1 MKNRRTLLSILIS
14 SAIFSGEIL
23 AVECGSEIERT
34 HNNNCVVEKDLD
46 GTFMAGYSRKTKL
59 KGMSNN
65 NLMMQEV
72 VSDKNFIL
80 YGGNTVAMHGDN
92 VIGNNNVFIS
102 NGEIGELTS
111 AGAYIHSG
119 NSLYAKENNVFLD
132 GVKIRGNA
140 DLTGTFTK
148 GSANSTIE
156 NSVVSVKNSHLM
168 NEVEIRGA
176 YGGESSRDN
185 AFLRNNLIDIDQSQF
200 DKYALFLG
208 GYAANISGAS
218 LIDNKINIKN
228 SIFNGYARIYG
239 AMNLASKGNNE
250 NNLVSIE
257 KSIFNNL
264 VDITGLISSITPTY
278 TSVFVHLK
286 DVIFNSS
293 VNILGIKT
301 SHSQDING
309 VNVTVDGHIEFNV
322 PERSTILAGRNFGD
336 RDRLTGNVF
345 NFRADPLKLKSVS
358 GFEVYKFF
366 LNENVKDEDVLLN
379 TIDTIDM
386 NKSTVTVDG
395 IHKGSKLVNG
405 GGIVTLMS
413 NIIGDVKLVNS
424 ETTLGTATLL
434 TFGLEKQKKEN
445 GKESIIVNVIPLK
458 PEPEPQP
465 EPKPEP
471 QPEPEPEPQP
481 EPELE
486 PQPEPEQKP
495 ESKLGLNP
503 QTTAYLFGRN
513 AGILVANDS
522 LVTKVKLKGMNIE
535 PFALIESGKNRFNIG
550 KKLNLITANLLVGN
564 AIYSDKINSSLGVF
578 FEAGNASYTSYN
590 QSRLPIIKGKGNV
603 NYRGTGL
610 LVQRKNFDDLI
621 ITGSLRVG
629 KLNYDFKSHDF
640 GVNQNIMSQYN
651 SDSSYF
657 GSHVGINKKFKASG
671 KKSLTVHG
679 DYQYTHIN
687 HDMVNI
693 KTALGHEKIKFDA
706 INSHQMK
713 VGVLLHN
720 KITEN
725 ITLNTGVG
733 YQYEFDGKSK
743 GIIEGMKVS
752 DLSSKGG
759 SGFASIGVDFGEKS
773 NFSGEFKFTGYIGEK
788 QGINGLFNVRYRF

>member
-46 GTFMAGYSRKTKL
+46 GKFMAGYSRKTKL
-59 KGMSNN
+59 NGMGNN

-80 YGGNTVAMHGDN
+80 YGGNTVAIHGDN

-102 NGEIGELTS
+102 NSEIGNLTS
-111 AGAYIHSG
+111 SGAYIHSG
-119 NSLYAKENNVFLD
+119 NSLYAKENNVLLD

-185 AFLRNNLIDIDQSQF
+185 AFLRSNLIDIEQSQF

-208 GYAANISGAS
+208 GYAANIGSAS

-228 SIFNGYARIYG
+228 SIFNGYTRIYG

-250 NNLVSIE
+250 NNLVRIE

-278 TSVFVHLK
+278 TSVFVHLN

-309 VNVTVDGHIEFNV
+309 VNITVDGHIEFNA

-336 RDRLTGNVF
+336 RDRLTGNVL

-395 IHKGSKLVNG
+395 IHKGSKLV
-405 GGIVTLMS
+405 
-413 NIIGDVKLVNS
+413 
-424 ETTLGTATLL
+424 
-434 TFGLEKQKKEN
+434 F
-445 GKESIIVNVIPLK
+445 
-458 PEPEPQP
+458 
-465 EPKPEP
+465 
-471 QPEPEPEPQP
+471 
-481 EPELE
+481 
-486 PQPEPEQKP
+486 
-495 ESKLGLNP
+495 
-503 QTTAYLFGRN
+503 
-513 AGILVANDS
+513 
-522 LVTKVKLKGMNIE
+522 
-535 PFALIESGKNRFNIG
+535 
-550 KKLNLITANLLVGN
+550 
-564 AIYSDKINSSLGVF
+564 
-578 FEAGNASYTSYN
+578 
-590 QSRLPIIKGKGNV
+590 
-603 NYRGTGL
+603 
-610 LVQRKNFDDLI
+610 
-621 ITGSLRVG
+621 
-629 KLNYDFKSHDF
+629 
-640 GVNQNIMSQYN
+640 
-651 SDSSYF
+651 DSSC
-657 GSHVGINKKFKASG
+657 
-671 KKSLTVHG
+671 
-679 DYQYTHIN
+679 
-687 HDMVNI
+687 
-693 KTALGHEKIKFDA
+693 
-706 INSHQMK
+706 
-713 VGVLLHN
+713 
-720 KITEN
+720 
-725 ITLNTGVG
+725 
-733 YQYEFDGKSK
+733 
-743 GIIEGMKVS
+743 
-752 DLSSKGG
+752 
-759 SGFASIGVDFGEKS
+759 
-773 NFSGEFKFTGYIGEK
+773 
-788 QGINGLFNVRYRF
+788 